1 MSAQA
6 IRNRASMQA
15 SLLDAI
21 GRGTRPQR
29 YQASVGQFIR
39 LADGRPVRLMTPD
52 NKMTSAGTMYWRLA
66 GIPPPSLYNYDQP
79 IYGDGWVRAYDGTPI
94 KVSERMA
101 DGSRRITKKGEGY
114 FRFNRAEYQVK
125 VPYIKHFNRPRPRIA
140 RPIGAAVADWYLPL
154 QNWFDG
160 SLQGDP
166 LPTSV
171 AHVRE
176 ARERGRHLQATPAQ
190 QLEEIR
196 QSALAMLRDPARAP
210 PEQRSHYRRIQIE
223 GTWYTELGVESE
235 FKYLWDETR
244 PLLIDQRRT
253 SFWDDRRPTTEVILD
268 RPLQAWA
275 LPDGMWRPFD
285 MHPDTFK
292 EFDHG
297 CAVQMLYRSFTKRPG
312 GSQQRKGITE
322 HTPVLSVAEIAADL
336 DVCFDELGYKNDV
349 YPFEH
354 GWRDDGVPANMVIHF
369 CRRQASKGKP
379 LKCQVFHKGHKI
391 FELPPPED
399 ISEKA
404 MSNAPTVSFQVFGDH
419 AYFFGSGGAKQAG
432 SQNSVNDVATI
443 CDEYTNRSVRETFPH
458 HEMPPYST
466 WREEWQFES
475 GISDGFADLAKEY
488 VSNKRR
494 LNRNDSKDA
503 VIFWTR
509 DLRSML
515 ELARA
520 SQQRLK
526 GSEKCFGIRLH
537 YGNDPDQLVSISVSA
552 KDCPH
557 IRLKGVCEHAQLLN
571 EIAENSGL
579 SSLVYRGEGLAA
591 FGENLRLALCKHRR
605 NVDSR
610 MREYILKK
618 QSHACAECGKPL
630 EAVEF
635 DHIQALADG
644 GGHGQDNLRAICP
657 PCHLEKTKA
666 ERLTTYD
673 NAWYS
678 VMQADTLDGLQDAT
692 KPQMLVCGDGKANCL
707 ELDIRKCRRWA
718 VEKAESPLPVAC
730 ILDAI
735 APYSGEA
742 ADFVFVDAGPPDTKD
757 YANFSVYQGPCWMTW
772 ELAAWCLEQGVHAA
786 SGRLTEDHFIAVFQA
801 SNHVAPCDIVAVYA
815 DMEGVLRSG
824 IEGCWWNVEI
834 KGNED
839 SFCKSLFL
847 AMQGSWLTQ
856 HHYSWTC
863 VDSNHSDDAPGQIT
877 QFRDL
882 NDGHGTIRWQ
892 CRSETLVNRSMYLWG
907 LYSLNREHLLVA
919 QAIALTKTIPRVHI
933 HGLIVDAVLVTVDG
947 KGAQEHKQ
955 QLKQGI
961 TTATH
966 IDGHTKFHLKD
977 KSQDGKPLTRD
988 AKACEPLVK
997 VVHRKASA
1005 WQPGHMDEDKF
1016 LLCKPSVAFG
1026 AWCENPWFAYERH
1039 WRIMTEEPG
1048 IGRGEGDTFQEE
1060 AVQAIADNGFQGY
1073 VAGRGGTGKSYLLKL
1088 LKAKAFASGYT
1099 EGQIDVIAFTHVQ
1112 ASNVGGD
1119 TILHQLHSKGKCK
1132 RHLIIVDESSMVPLR
1147 LWGALAAFKFT
1158 GSRFVVL
1165 GDVDGQLPPIADRDR
1180 EELWSCV
1187 DRSRF
1192 MHELVGGLR
1201 VELHKFRRGGDQAH
1215 FDLVGSIYPAMGLS
1229 LEEALAKAR
1238 MAYPVRLPE
1247 TRVDTVLCVTNVCR
1261 MAVNARQNAHHAP
1274 VDAVLVRYEGKDEA
1288 SQDMRLWPG
1297 LVLQASVTDRKHL
1310 KNGLLYAIVSV
1321 DDETCSL
1328 SRVTDETCSLA
1339 MFQLPTQNVP
1349 GLMRL
1354 TYAITYDSSQSRT
1367 LYGTVRLAQTDHSKM
1382 TLRKLIVGL
1391 GRAPEG
1397 KMVEVE

>member
-1 MSAQA
+1 MSA
-6 IRNRASMQA
+6 RVRSDRAAMET
-15 SLLDAI
+15 SLLAAI
-21 GRGTRPQR
+21 ANNTQPQR

-39 LADGRPVRLMTPD
+39 LADGRAVRLMNTD
-52 NKMTSAGTMYWRLA
+52 NSLTSAGSAYWRLA
-66 GIPPPSLYNYDQP
+66 GIPAPRLYNYDQP
-79 IYGDGWVRAYDGTPI
+79 LINEKWVMAYDGTRL
-94 KVSERMA
+94 KVRERTA
-101 DGSRRITKKGEGY
+101 DGSWRITNKGEGY
-114 FRFNRAEYQVK
+114 FRFNRAEYQVR
-125 VPYIKHFNRPRPRIA
+125 VPYIKLIEGRFA
-140 RPIGAAVADWYLPL
+140 RPVAAVAAEWYLPL
-154 QNWFDG
+154 QDWFD
-160 SLQGDP
+160 P
-166 LPTSV
+166 LAPRPQPMPTSV

-176 ARERGRHLQATPAQ
+176 ARERGRHLQSTPAQ
-190 QLEEIR
+190 RLEEVR
-196 QSALAMLRDPARAP
+196 QSALAMLRDPTLSPANIS
-210 PEQRSHYRRIQIE
+210 QRYLRIDAGGQE
-223 GTWYTELGVESE
+223 YTELGVESE
-235 FKYLWDETR
+235 FSYLWDETR
-244 PLLIDQRRT
+244 PLVIDQRRT
-253 SFWDDRRPTTEVILD
+253 SFWDDRSPTTEVILG

-297 CAVQMLYRSFTKRPG
+297 CAVQMLYRSFTKRPS
-312 GSQQRKGITE
+312 GSQQRQGIKE
-322 HTPVLSVAEIAADL
+322 HAPVLSVAEIEAEL
-336 DVCFDELGYKNDV
+336 DACFVELGYKNDV
-349 YPFEH
+349 CPFEH
-354 GWRDDGVPANMVIHF
+354 GWRDDGVPASMVIQF

-379 LKCQVFHKGHKI
+379 LKCQVFHNGHKV
-391 FELPPPED
+391 FELQPPEG

-404 MSNAPTVSFQVFGDH
+404 LMNAPTVAFQIFADH
-419 AYFFGSGGAKQAG
+419 AYFFGSSGAKQAG
-432 SQNSVNDVATI
+432 SHNAVEAGCTR
-443 CDEYTNRSVRETFPH
+443 DEYTNRSVRDAFPH
-458 HEMPPYST
+458 QELPPFSS
-466 WREEWQFES
+466 WRNELEFKH
-475 GISDGFADLAKEY
+475 GLADGFAGLAEEY
-488 VSNKRR
+488 ASKKRR
-494 LNRNDSKDA
+494 LNRNDSKEL
-503 VIFWTR
+503 VMFWTR
-509 DLRSML
+509 DLRAML
-515 ELARA
+515 ESARE
-520 SQQRLK
+520 SQQKLK
-526 GSEKCFGIRLH
+526 GSEKCFGIKLH

-552 KDCPH
+552 KDCPI
-557 IRLKGVCEHAQLLN
+557 IRIKAVCEHAQLLDT
-571 EIAENSGL
+571 IAEYSEL
-579 SSLVYRGEGLAA
+579 SSLVYRGEGMAS
-591 FGENLRLALCKHRR
+591 FGEHLRLALCKHRR
-605 NVDSR
+605 DVPSWMKER
-610 MREYILKK
+610 ILKK
-618 QSHACAECGKPL
+618 QDNTCAECGKPL

-644 GGHGQDNLRAICP
+644 GGHGQDNLRGICP

-678 VMQADTLDGLQDAT
+678 VMQADTLDAMQAT
-692 KPQMLVCGDGKANCL
+692 KIQQLVCGDGKANCL

-772 ELAAWCLEQGVHAA
+772 ELAAWGLEQGVCAA
-786 SGRLTEDHFIAVFQA
+786 GGRLTEDHFIAVFQT
-801 SNHVAPCDIVAVYA
+801 SNHVAPCDIRAVYA
-815 DMEGVLRSG
+815 DMEGVVRSSING
-824 IEGCWWNVEI
+824 WWFGESCP
-834 KGNED
+834 KDRED
-839 SFCKSLFL
+839 GFCKSLFL
-847 AMQGSWLTQ
+847 AMQGSWLTR

-863 VDSNHSDDAPGQIT
+863 VDSNHADDAPGQIT

-882 NDGHGTIRWQ
+882 DDGYGTIRWQ

-933 HGLIVDAVLVTVDG
+933 HGLIVDSVLVTVDG
-947 KGAQEHKQ
+947 KGAQEAKQ

-961 TTATH
+961 TTTTH
-966 IDGHTKFHLKD
+966 IDGITKFHLKD
-977 KSQDGKPLTRD
+977 KSQDGKPVTR
-988 AKACEPLVK
+988 AAPACEPLVK
-997 VVHRKASA
+997 VVHRKAST

-1039 WRIMTEEPG
+1039 WRIMAEEPG
-1048 IGRGEGDTFQEE
+1048 IGRGDDDTFQEE

-1088 LKAKAFASGYT
+1088 LKAKAIVAGYT
-1099 EGQIDVIAFTHVQ
+1099 EGQMDVIAFTHVQ
-1112 ASNVGGD
+1112 ASNVSGD
-1119 TILHQLHSKGKCK
+1119 TILHHLHSKGKCK

-1180 EELWSCV
+1180 EELWSRV

-1229 LEEALAKAR
+1229 LEEALAMVR

-1247 TRVDTVLCVTNVCR
+1247 TRVDTTLCVTNVCR

-1274 VDAVLVRYEGKDEA
+1274 VDAVLVNYEGKDEA
-1288 SQDMRLWPG
+1288 AQDMRLWPG

-1310 KNGLLYAIVSV
+1310 KNGLRYVV
-1321 DDETCSL
+1321 CTVTNETCSL
-1328 SRVTDETCSLA
+1328 VRVTDETCLLA
-1339 MFQLPTQNVP
+1339 KFELPTQSVP

-1397 KMVEVE
+1397 SQLEVE